1 MNQPVAKEAF
11 AQADKLF
18 RDTFS
23 ASTVLAIAEKTVTN
37 SKEFYEK
44 AAAAAQD
51 GAKALTEIADAA
63 WGNTKLLNE
72 KLAQNLTANVEAA
85 FTAAQQLASAKSL
98 PEIGKIQSEFVQ
110 KLSAQ
115 ATEQTKEMVD
125 LSTRATQHLFEKA
138 QAAASKTIKPL
149 F

>member
-23 ASTVLAIAEKTVTN
+23 ASTVLAIAEKTVTT

-51 GAKALTEIADAA
+51 GAKALTEIADAY
-63 WGNTKLLNE
+63 WGSTKLLNE
-72 KLAQNLTANVEAA
+72 KLAQNLTANVDVA
-85 FTAAQQLASAKSL
+85 FTAAQQLAAAKSL
-98 PEIGKIQSEFVQ
+98 PEIGKIQSDFVQ

>member
-23 ASTVLAIAEKTVTN
+23 ASTVLAIAEKTVTT

-63 WGNTKLLNE
+63 WGSTKLLNE
-72 KLAQNLTANVEAA
+72 KLAQNLTANVDAA
-85 FTAAQQLASAKSL
+85 FSAAQRLAAAQSL

-138 QAAASKTIKPL
+138 QAAANKTMKPL

>member
-23 ASTVLAIAEKTVTN
+23 ASTALALAEKTVTT
-37 SKEFYEK
+37 SKEFYDK

-63 WGNTKLLNE
+63 WGSTKLLNE

-85 FTAAQQLASAKSL
+85 FTAAQQLAAAKSL
-98 PEIGKIQSEFVQ
+98 PEIGKIQSDFVQ

-138 QAAASKTIKPL
+138 QAAASRTIKPL

>member
-1 MNQPVAKEAF
+1 MHNYCCIAPSNRLCKRQQPSANGCRMNQPVAKEAF

-23 ASTVLAIAEKTVTN
+23 ASTVLAIAEKTVTT

-63 WGNTKLLNE
+63 WGSTKLLNE
-72 KLAQNLTANVEAA
+72 KLAQNLTANVDAA
-85 FTAAQQLASAKSL
+85 FSAAQRLA
-98 PEIGKIQSEFVQ
+98 EIGKIQS
-110 KLSAQ
+110 
-115 ATEQTKEMVD
+115 
-125 LSTRATQHLFEKA
+125 
-138 QAAASKTIKPL
+138 
-149 F
+149 

>member
-1 MNQPVAKEAF
+1 MNQAVAKEAF
-11 AQADKLF
+11 DRADKLL
-18 RDTFS
+18 RDTFN
-23 ASTVLAIAEKTVTN
+23 AGNVQAFAEKTVTT

-44 AAAAAQD
+44 AAVAAQD

-63 WGNTKLLNE
+63 WGSTKMLNE
-72 KLAQNLTANVEAA
+72 KLAQNLSANVNAA
-85 FTAAQQLASAKSL
+85 FAAAQQLAAAKSL
-98 PEIGKIQSEFVQ
+98 PEISKIQTEFVQ

-138 QAAASKTIKPL
+138 QAAASKSMKPL